1 MQTGELKPFT
11 LRIYTKPSCPLC
23 SSLEKKLL
31 GIFDRSAFLA
41 SPISAGSLEAVD
53 ITSRPGLQ
61 ERLELQVPVLT
72 YRAAEGEEAEEVR
85 LPHPSP
91 RLTADGL
98 EKFLVKSLHAVQ

>member
-23 SSLEKKLL
+23 SSLERKLL

-85 LPHPSP
+85 AER
-91 RLTADGL
+91 RLLKLDYDQGATGPG
-98 EKFLVKSLHAVQ
+98 H